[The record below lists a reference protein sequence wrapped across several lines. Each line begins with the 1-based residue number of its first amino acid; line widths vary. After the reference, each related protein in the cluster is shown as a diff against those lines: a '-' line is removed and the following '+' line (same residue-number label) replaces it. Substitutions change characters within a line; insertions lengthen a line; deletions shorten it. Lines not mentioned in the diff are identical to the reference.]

1 MSELERVETGLGE
14 ECGVFAIYDPDGDCA
29 RTTYYGLYALQHRGQ
44 ESCGIAVN
52 NNRDITHYKD
62 MGLVNDVFN
71 DEILTKLDGKM
82 AVGHVRYSTTGES
95 MRENAQPL
103 VLRYVKGNIA
113 IAHNGN
119 LVNKDELAQELSVTG
134 AIFQTTTD
142 TEMIAYTI
150 AKERLNS
157 KSVEEAVE
165 KTINHLV
172 GAFSLIV
179 MSPQKLIAARDPWG
193 FRPLCMGK
201 KGDAIVFASETCA
214 LDSVGAEFVRDIEP
228 GEIVVVQDGKIST
241 IRTHVGKQPHT
252 MCIFEYLYFARPD
265 SIIEGQSAHDSRML
279 AGKYLAQEFPV
290 EADVVIGVPDSGLSA
305 AMGYAK
311 ESGIPYDIGF
321 VKNKYI
327 GRTFISPGQDK
338 RIDQVRIKLS
348 AIGESV
354 KDKRIV
360 LIDDS
365 IVRGTT
371 LQQQILRILSRT
383 NPKKIVIASTAPQIR
398 YPDCYGIDMS
408 EIGKF
413 IAFQAA
419 IKLLKEQG
427 NAELI
432 KDVYRLCCSQKDKP
446 SREIK
451 NYVKMIYEPFTADK
465 ISEKIAELVRPQNV
479 AWNGEL
485 EIVFQS
491 IENLHKA
498 ITTCT
503 GDWYFTGD
511 YPTPG
516 GYAVLNKAFINY
528 YENREGRSY

>member
-1 MSELERVETGLGE
+1 MQNDNRIGE
-14 ECGVFAIYDPDGDCA
+14 ECGVFAIYAPDGDCA

-241 IRTHVGKQPHT
+241 IRTHVGKKPHT

-327 GRTFISPGQDK
+327 GRTFIQPSQAM
-338 RIDQVRIKLS
+338 RENSVRIKLNVLKS
-348 AIGESV
+348 TVEG
-354 KDKRIV
+354 KRV
-360 LIDDS
+360 VMVDDS

-371 LQQQILRILSRT
+371 SKRIVSLLRHFGATEVHVRS
-383 NPKKIVIASTAPQIR
+383 SAP
-398 YPDCYGIDMS
+398 PFMFPCYFGTDVPSKDQLVACNYTMDGI
-408 EIGKF
+408 K
-413 IAFQAA
+413 
-419 IKLLKEQG
+419 
-427 NAELI
+427 ELI
-432 KDVYRLCCSQKDKP
+432 G
-446 SREIK
+446 
-451 NYVKMIYEPFTADK
+451 ADS
-465 ISEKIAELVRPQNV
+465 IGFLSVNSLEKIIPNANCQFCD
-479 AWNGEL
+479 GC
-485 EIVFQS
+485 FS
-491 IENLHKA
+491 GK
-498 ITTCT
+498 
-503 GDWYFTGD
+503 
-511 YPTPG
+511 YP
-516 GYAVLNKAFINY
+516 VDVD
-528 YENREGRSY
+528 

>member
-1 MSELERVETGLGE
+1 MNQIDINDSHYAEDELHE
-14 ECGVFAIYDPDGDCA
+14 ECGVFGVYDFDGNDVSS
-29 RTTYYGLYALQHRGQ
+29 TIYYGLFALQHRGQ

-241 IRTHVGKQPHT
+241 IRTHVGKKPHT

-327 GRTFISPGQDK
+327 GRTFIQPSQAM
-338 RIDQVRIKLS
+338 RENSVRIKLNVLKS
-348 AIGESV
+348 TVEG
-354 KDKRIV
+354 KRV
-360 LIDDS
+360 VMVDDS

-371 LQQQILRILSRT
+371 SKRIVSLLRHFGATEVHVRSSAPPFMFPCYFGTDVPSKDQLVACNYTMDGIKELIGADSIGFLSV
-383 NPKKIVIASTAPQIR
+383 NSLKKIIPNANCQFCDGCFSGK
-398 YPDCYGIDMS
+398 YPV
-408 EIGKF
+408 
-413 IAFQAA
+413 
-419 IKLLKEQG
+419 
-427 NAELI
+427 
-432 KDVYRLCCSQKDKP
+432 DVD
-446 SREIK
+446 
-451 NYVKMIYEPFTADK
+451 
-465 ISEKIAELVRPQNV
+465 
-479 AWNGEL
+479 
-485 EIVFQS
+485 
-491 IENLHKA
+491 
-498 ITTCT
+498 
-503 GDWYFTGD
+503 
-511 YPTPG
+511 
-516 GYAVLNKAFINY
+516 
-528 YENREGRSY
+528 